1 MLSKRRNSVA
11 CINSPTDLDREE
23 TDRIPQRDGNTS
35 QTSHNKLALKSREKN
50 EPSMSG
56 LKDFLPDEIVMI
68 DSSNNNEI
76 LLNKYHLR
84 ILVVDDTALSRKMQC
99 RLLKKRC
106 ECCIEAEDGQQ
117 AVDIIRENMKHV
129 EEGSTIDLILMDSV
143 MPVLTGNEAVRQ
155 IRNLGYEGMIFG
167 VTGNVAQDDVD
178 AFIASGA
185 DVVLPKPFDIDR
197 FDYAVNNLI
206 NPKT

>member
-1 MLSKRRNSVA
+1 
-11 CINSPTDLDREE
+11 
-23 TDRIPQRDGNTS
+23 
-35 QTSHNKLALKSREKN
+35 
-50 EPSMSG
+50 
-56 LKDFLPDEIVMI
+56 
-68 DSSNNNEI
+68 
-76 LLNKYHLR
+76 
-84 ILVVDDTALSRKMQC
+84 
-99 RLLKKRC
+99 
-106 ECCIEAEDGQQ
+106 
-117 AVDIIRENMKHV
+117 MKHV